1 MAREFQSYYDRK
13 VTEVTMGRDN
23 KNEYY
28 FLQGMGM
35 DRTIYI
41 EKHFIEAWGLWWV
54 HWQKNTKERLQ
65 KHSMSPKVFV
75 DKHLVSAEGE
85 GFSRDTTGSLILL
98 PK

>member
-1 MAREFQSYYDRK
+1 MNIIFSI
-13 VTEVTMGRDN
+13 N
-23 KNEYY
+23 I
-28 FLQGMGM
+28 GM
-35 DRTIYI
+35 DKTIYM

-75 DKHLVSAEGE
+75 DKHLVSTESE
-85 GFSRDTTGSLILL
+85 SFSSNTTRNSVNTLVLL